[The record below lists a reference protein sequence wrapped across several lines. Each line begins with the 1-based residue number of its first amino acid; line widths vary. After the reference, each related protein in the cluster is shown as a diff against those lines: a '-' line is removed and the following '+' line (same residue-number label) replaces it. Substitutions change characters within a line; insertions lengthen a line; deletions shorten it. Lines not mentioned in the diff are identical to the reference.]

1 MSPETFS
8 DVNPQLSTF
17 SFQHFELH
25 FCHSQPRESWPRPT
39 NRNQKIW
46 QVEEIWK
53 ANIHEIRSSLSKDIQ
68 DYTFV
73 KTKARCRGLCCVPPK
88 SPNPQHLRT
97 SPYLESGSLQPELA
111 EMRSFWNGW
120 ALNAIWVCPCKKK
133 RHIGKRMEIHA
144 RGMISSAESP

>member
-8 DVNPQLSTF
+8 DVNHQLSTF

-53 ANIHEIRSSLSKDIQ
+53 ANKHEIRSSLSKDIQ
-68 DYTFV
+68 DYMFV
-73 KTKARCRGLCCVPPK
+73 KTKASCRGFRCVPPK

-120 ALNAIWVCPCKKK
+120 AANAIWVCPCKN
-133 RHIGKRMEIHA
+133 RHIGKRMEWWVYMP
-144 RGMISSAESP
+144 GGW